1 MENDQEL
8 ITTKFREIKNVI
20 SSYLMQV
27 LPHFQISPIMMYV
40 LEFLRKHP
48 ECIAV
53 DIANE
58 FGLTRGAITQLL
70 DKLELQG
77 LVIRKPHP
85 TSRRSQ
91 LVQMTD
97 KGNELIISILAAYNK
112 KIEQLFT
119 PYSKEELAS
128 LKKLLEKL
136 PL

>member
-97 KGNELIISILAAYNK
+97 KGNELIVSILAAYNK

-119 PYSKEELAS
+119 PYSKEELAI
-128 LKKLLEKL
+128 LKQLLEKL

>member
-27 LPHFQISPIMMYV
+27 LPHFQITPIMMYV

-53 DIANE
+53 DISNE

-97 KGNELIISILAAYNK
+97 KGNELIINILAAYNK

-119 PYSKEELAS
+119 PYSKEELAA
-128 LKKLLEKL
+128 LKQLLEKL

>member
-27 LPHFQISPIMMYV
+27 LPHFHITPIMMYV

-53 DIANE
+53 DISNE

-97 KGNELIISILAAYNK
+97 KGNELIISILAAYNN

-128 LKKLLEKL
+128 LKQLLEKL